1 MIYHLLLLLRLY
13 LQFNLPNQLEKI
25 MDSISYIF
33 LHIFQLHEIIEGDY
47 IILMEDSL
55 LAVGLSD
62 LD

>member
-1 MIYHLLLLLRLY
+1 
-13 LQFNLPNQLEKI
+13 